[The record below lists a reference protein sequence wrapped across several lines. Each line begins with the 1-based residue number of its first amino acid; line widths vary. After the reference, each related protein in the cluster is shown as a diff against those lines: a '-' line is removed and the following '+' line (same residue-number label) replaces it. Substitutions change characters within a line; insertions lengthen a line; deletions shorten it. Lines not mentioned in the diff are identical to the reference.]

1 MLLHYDI
8 ITGKK
13 PGGPLKIRGRI
24 QLRKSA
30 KNKLLDDLRSIY
42 GDTVVQKIASYKFEH
57 ADASDT
63 SVILIDGK
71 VLLFA
76 VDDIYFPTV
85 RGVMELGIEK
95 NVVIVDSGAVR
106 FVVNGADI
114 MSPGIVRADENI
126 LKGDPVIV
134 KEEKYGK
141 PLAIGKALVPGNA
154 MVSDSGKAVRSL
166 HHVGDD
172 IWNIE
177 V

>member
-1 MLLHYDI
+1 M
-8 ITGKK
+8 
-13 PGGPLKIRGRI
+13 KIRGRI

-42 GDTVVQKIASYKFEH
+42 GDTVVEKIASYKFEH
-57 ADASDT
+57 ADAGDT
-63 SVILIDGK
+63 SVVLIDGK

-76 VDDIYFPTV
+76 VDDIFFPTV

-95 NVVIVDSGAVR
+95 NVVVVDSGAVR

-126 LKGDPVIV
+126 LEGDPVIV

-141 PLAIGKALVPGNA
+141 PLAIGKARVPGKA
-154 MVSDSGKAVRSL
+154 MVSDSGKAVKSL
-166 HHVGDD
+166 HHVGDE